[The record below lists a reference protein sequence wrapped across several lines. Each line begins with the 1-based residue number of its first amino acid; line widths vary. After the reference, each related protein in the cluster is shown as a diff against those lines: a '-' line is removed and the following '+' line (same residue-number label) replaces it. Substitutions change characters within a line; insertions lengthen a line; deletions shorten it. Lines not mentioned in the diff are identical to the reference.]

1 MVTMVMRVPP
11 KMKVLI
17 PLILL
22 IIAPAAAKETG
33 KAALSWQDVRE
44 RVMADNPAL
53 ARDRKSLE
61 TARYSYRRSYA
72 PLLPQV
78 SLSGRVNQSDSGN
91 GNTKSY
97 SYGANGSLTLF
108 DGLANVNAVRG
119 SEIEVFIAN
128 AQHERTLASVIH
140 EARKN
145 FIGLLWA
152 QEAVTVSENILGR
165 KNENLELVRLKYE
178 AGTEDRGS
186 LLRIEAD
193 TLQAGYELE
202 KARRYVHTASCRL
215 AQSMG
220 YDVPDDFAV
229 FAVTGTLQAGA
240 PGAGYNVRKA
250 TEKTPEYRIA
260 ALSLRK
266 ATINGAAAKSGF
278 WPQLSVSAGV
288 SRAGTQWLAADGGWE
303 TGLSLSYPLFS
314 GGRDYY
320 GLKIARAAAQSAEI
334 SLRETAQTL
343 FASIT
348 ASLNDLLDAHGGVG
362 VRKKYLEASTEQSRI
377 TTEKYINGLA
387 TYQEWYTIE
396 NDFISAWRA
405 LLSAQRDAALS
416 EAALKNIAGETG
428 D

>member
-1 MVTMVMRVPP
+1 
-11 KMKVLI
+11 MKLFKLMI
-17 PLILL
+17 PIIMLA
-22 IIAPAAAKETG
+22 IAPAMAKENTG
-33 KAALSWQDVRE
+33 APLSWQQVRE
-44 RVMADNPAL
+44 RVMADSPAL
-53 ARDRKSLE
+53 LRDKKSLE
-61 TARYSYRRSYA
+61 TARYSYLRSYA
-72 PLLPQV
+72 PFLPQV
-78 SLSGRVNQSDSGN
+78 SLSARANQSDSGN
-91 GNTKSY
+91 GNTKNY
-97 SYGANGSLTLF
+97 SYGANGSLNLF
-108 DGLANVNAVRG
+108 DGFADVNAVRSG
-119 SEIEVFIAN
+119 EIEVFIAN
-128 AQHERTLASVIH
+128 AQHERTLSSVLY

-145 FIGLLWA
+145 FISLLWA
-152 QEAVTVSENILGR
+152 QEAVTVSENILKR

-202 KARRYVHTASCRL
+202 KARRYVYSASCRL

-220 YDVPDDFAV
+220 YDVPDDFTV
-229 FAVTGTLQAGA
+229 FTVAGTLQAGT
-240 PGAGYNVRKA
+240 PPAGYNVRKA
-250 TEKTPEYRIA
+250 TEKTPEYRVA

-266 ATINGAAAKSGF
+266 AVINGNAAKSGF
-278 WPQLSVSAGV
+278 WPQLSISAGI
-288 SRAGTQWLAADGGWE
+288 SRGAEQWLSAEGGWE